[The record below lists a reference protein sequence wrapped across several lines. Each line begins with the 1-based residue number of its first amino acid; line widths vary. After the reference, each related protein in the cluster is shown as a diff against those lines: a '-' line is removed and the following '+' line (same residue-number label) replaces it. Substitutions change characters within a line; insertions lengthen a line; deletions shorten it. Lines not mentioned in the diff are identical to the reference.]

1 MHMEHGIYVLAMLL
15 CNNDLIK
22 KSRVNNHINIL
33 MIYTAY
39 IFIPERTN
47 LICSMPVIL
56 IFVSITDDL

>member
-22 KSRVNNHINIL
+22 KSRANHQINML

-39 IFIPERTN
+39 IFILERPN
-47 LICSMPVIL
+47 LI
-56 IFVSITDDL
+56 